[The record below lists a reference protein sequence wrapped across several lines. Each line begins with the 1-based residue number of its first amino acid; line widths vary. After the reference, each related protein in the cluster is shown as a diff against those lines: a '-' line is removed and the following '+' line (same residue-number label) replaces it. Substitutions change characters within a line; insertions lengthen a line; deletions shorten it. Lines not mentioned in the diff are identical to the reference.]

1 MACLI
6 AGGTPKTSTEF
17 PSRPAMPM
25 LTLGD
30 LNKDAVV
37 VRVRIKH
44 QGTTHKSLLLHKS
57 LRWIITNEGFEGK
70 LPLGWRDLPGGHF
83 SG

>member
-1 MACLI
+1 
-6 AGGTPKTSTEF
+6 
-17 PSRPAMPM
+17 MPM

-37 VRVRIKH
+37 VGVRIKH
-44 QGTTHKSLLLHKS
+44 QGTTHKSLLLPRT

-70 LPLGWRDLPGGHF
+70 LPLGWRGLPEAIF
-83 SG
+83 PVEAKPSLRDTV